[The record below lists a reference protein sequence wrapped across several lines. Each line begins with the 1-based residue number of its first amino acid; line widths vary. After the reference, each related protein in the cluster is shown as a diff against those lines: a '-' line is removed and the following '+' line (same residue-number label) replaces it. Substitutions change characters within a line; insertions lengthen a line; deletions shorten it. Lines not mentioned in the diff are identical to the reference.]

1 LIDSTAVNVI
11 VHVSVVMAVVYHSK
25 FSVLMTA
32 SVTPI
37 ISVVVFVFVAI
48 FDFVGFVA
56 MVAVMPAPVS
66 IVSRGDRVFGLVLAI
81 T

>member
-1 LIDSTAVNVI
+1 MIDSTAVNVI

-56 MVAVMPAPVS
+56 MPAPVS

>member
-1 LIDSTAVNVI
+1 
-11 VHVSVVMAVVYHSK
+11 MAVLYGSK
-25 FSVLMTA
+25 FSLLMTA
-32 SVTPI
+32 SVTSI

-56 MVAVMPAPVS
+56 MVTVMPAFVS
-66 IVSRGDRVFGLVLAI
+66 VLSRGNGVFGLVLAI